1 MAAQDK
7 KDWSVHGM
15 TEREMKSRIHSHREM
30 AYKAAEVAVANK
42 VPSAF
47 FGKDFKTWAKNNPD
61 APFFKPVEKGGTGGY
76 DALVKQ
82 AERHIGAHNRYVKRT
97 NTALKLTKALE
108 AKKAAKLKADLNKI
122 IQGY

>member
-15 TEREMKSRIHSHREM
+15 TEREMRLRIHSHREM

-47 FGKDFKTWAKNNPD
+47 FGKGFRTWAKNNPD
-61 APFFKPVEKGGTGGY
+61 APFFTPVEKGGTGGY

-108 AKKAAKLKADLNKI
+108 AKKAAKLKSDLNKLI
-122 IQGY
+122 GG

>member
-15 TEREMKSRIHSHREM
+15 TEREMRSRIHSHREM

-47 FGKDFKTWAKNNPD
+47 FGKGFRTWAKNNPD
-61 APFFKPVEKGGTGGY
+61 APFFTPVEKGGTGGY

-108 AKKAAKLKADLNKI
+108 AKKAAKLKSDLNKLI
-122 IQGY
+122 GG

>member
-1 MAAQDK
+1 MTAQDK
-7 KDWSVHGM
+7 DYTTYGM

>member
-1 MAAQDK
+1 MSEQDK

-15 TEREMKSRIHSHREM
+15 TEREMRSRIHSHREM

-47 FGKDFKTWAKNNPD
+47 FGKGFRTWAKNNPD
-61 APFFKPVEKGGTGGY
+61 APFFTPVEKGGTGGY

-108 AKKAAKLKADLNKI
+108 AKKAAKLKADLNKLI
-122 IQGY
+122 GG

>member
-1 MAAQDK
+1 MTAQDK
-7 KDWSVHGM
+7 DYTTYGM

-61 APFFKPVEKGGTGGY
+61 APFFKPVEQGGTGGY

-108 AKKAAKLKADLNKI
+108 AKKAAKLKSDLNKLI
-122 IQGY
+122 GG

>member
-1 MAAQDK
+1 MTAQDK
-7 KDWSVHGM
+7 DYTTYGM

-61 APFFKPVEKGGTGGY
+61 APFFTPVEKGGTGGY

-108 AKKAAKLKADLNKI
+108 AKKAAKLKADLNKLI
-122 IQGY
+122 GG

>member
-1 MAAQDK
+1 MTAQDK
-7 KDWSVHGM
+7 DYTTYGM

-108 AKKAAKLKADLNKI
+108 AKKAAKLKADLNKLI
-122 IQGY
+122 GG

>member
-15 TEREMKSRIHSHREM
+15 TEREMRSRIHSHREM

-47 FGKDFKTWAKNNPD
+47 FGKGFRTWAKNNPD
-61 APFFKPVEKGGTGGY
+61 APFFTPVEKGGTGGY

-108 AKKAAKLKADLNKI
+108 AKKTAKLKKDLNKLI
-122 IQGY
+122 GGY

>member
-1 MAAQDK
+1 MTAQDK
-7 KDWSVHGM
+7 DYTTYGM

-82 AERHIGAHNRYVKRT
+82 AEKHIGAHNRYVKRT

>member
-1 MAAQDK
+1 MTAQDK
-7 KDWSVHGM
+7 DYTTYGM

-61 APFFKPVEKGGTGGY
+61 APFFKPVEQGGTGGY

>member
-15 TEREMKSRIHSHREM
+15 TEREMRSRIHSHREM

-47 FGKDFKTWAKNNPD
+47 FGKGFRTWAKNNPD
-61 APFFKPVEKGGTGGY
+61 APFFTPVEKGGTGGY

-108 AKKAAKLKADLNKI
+108 AKKTAKLKKDLNKLI
-122 IQGY
+122 GG